1 MSDDTLSYSS
11 GSSEAI
17 KFGKLNRSPVLYL
30 RRSRVNDFPR
40 PFEMSDRENDGS
52 FAWDEHPPH
61 VRDTIRPDLGRGKGR
76 RYPNHCS
83 KSRMGAIEWQNFR
96 VYKKRLSLKWIRM
109 RELVID

>member
-1 MSDDTLSYSS
+1 MSEDTPSYSS

-40 PFEMSDRENDGS
+40 PFKMTDRPTNGE
-52 FAWDEHPPH
+52 FAWSEDPPH
-61 VRDTIRPDLGRGKGR
+61 VRDTIRPDLGREKGR
-76 RYPNHCS
+76 RYSNHCS
-83 KSRMGAIEWQNFR
+83 KSRLGSIEWQNFR
-96 VYKKRLSLKWIRM
+96 VYKKRLSVKWIRM